1 MLKPSNHPAVNRED
15 RASLEWALIAGLI
28 VVAAAL
34 RFWRIGVE
42 SLWLDEAASWSFARL
57 PVAELLTRN
66 ADPGNPP
73 LYYLALGQWLA
84 LFGDSEI
91 ALRSFSAVAGVL
103 SVPVIYLLGR
113 ELFGRRAGALAA
125 LLLAFSPI
133 HLFYSQEARQY
144 TPAMFLGLVS
154 AWLFMRAVKTDR
166 WAHWLGAAFFAAL
179 AFYIHYSAMLI
190 PAFQGAYA
198 LVAARRW
205 RAVGAAA
212 LFGLLC
218 LPGVVLYLA
227 PTFLL
232 RDGYQFW
239 QGHVTPGALAR
250 MGNKLFGKPTSASDP
265 PEIQAACALLL
276 GIAAVYPLWLA
287 GRSAKREDTDGGRPL
302 LFSLL
307 YLLVPMV
314 LFIGLALMKPV
325 WQERYLLVAL
335 PGYLLVLAW
344 VLTRQQGAR
353 RVLLATILVLLHAG
367 GMKAA
372 TREWQKE
379 EWREAVRM
387 MQTAARSA
395 RNPDT
400 EVFLTMPFLHLPFDY
415 YSRGNP
421 PRTGYPRGRAPLT
434 PADTAELDALAR
446 RAAQRGTIFVIHG
459 VAGDGD
465 PDLLLV
471 RRLAAIKGTGT
482 FRRFVGMRVFAF
494 GEGAPALGGIPVT
507 PSSLAAGDDRYR

>member
-1 MLKPSNHPAVNRED
+1 MLKPSNHPAENRED

-250 MGNKLFGKPTSASDP
+250 MVNKLFGKPTSASDP

-287 GRSAKREDTDGGRPL
+287 GRSAKREDTDGGR
-302 LFSLL
+302 
-307 YLLVPMV
+307 
-314 LFIGLALMKPV
+314 
-325 WQERYLLVAL
+325 
-335 PGYLLVLAW
+335 
-344 VLTRQQGAR
+344 
-353 RVLLATILVLLHAG
+353 
-367 GMKAA
+367 
-372 TREWQKE
+372 
-379 EWREAVRM
+379 
-387 MQTAARSA
+387 
-395 RNPDT
+395 
-400 EVFLTMPFLHLPFDY
+400 
-415 YSRGNP
+415 
-421 PRTGYPRGRAPLT
+421 
-434 PADTAELDALAR
+434 
-446 RAAQRGTIFVIHG
+446 
-459 VAGDGD
+459 
-465 PDLLLV
+465 
-471 RRLAAIKGTGT
+471 
-482 FRRFVGMRVFAF
+482 
-494 GEGAPALGGIPVT
+494 
-507 PSSLAAGDDRYR
+507 